1 MDEEQ
6 RRRLAQLGTM
16 VGAAQGPLNL
26 GTGGSIPAFPT
37 NFSNINPDQRTNPIR
52 FGGGGTAQMGL
63 GGANVEYPSRLG
75 LAGGNYGTRF
85 QFGAEEFGPAR
96 LPQAQPQMLEQMYT
110 NPFATPSQRMGENL
124 SLGLTPVAPTSRL
137 PIGEGPLS
145 MNIAAPRSA
154 EARGLQAI
162 QTPRGT
168 MYATEEQA
176 ANMMTPRTMAQQSS
190 RTPEQQQALLAQMRE
205 RGAAIGQRLATDES
219 KRQQESI
226 QRGYAFRQ
234 GLAQAEAQRALTPA
248 FGTEV
253 GPTSKTRGAQALV
266 EAERWRQAQ
275 QGRSPMS
282 REPLVMGAN
291 APQPAA
297 PSFPTPSTGGPST
310 MAVGGSPFSLTP
322 FAQRIVQ
329 PEPSPLAGFTAAV
342 NPATIDRRFRRLPFG
357 MRQFGII

>member
-6 RRRLAQLGTM
+6 RKKLAQAGAM
-16 VGAAQGPLNL
+16 IGAAQGPLNL

-37 NFSNINPDQRTNPIR
+37 NFSSINPEQRTNPIR

-96 LPQAQPQMLEQMYT
+96 LPQAQPKMLEQMYT

-176 ANMMTPRTMAQQSS
+176 ANMMTPRTMAQQGTRS
-190 RTPEQQQALLAQMRE
+190 PAEQQALLAQMRE
-205 RGAAIGQRLATDES
+205 RGQQIAQGYTETMQRFARSTIPEGV
-219 KRQQESI
+219 RE
-226 QRGYAFRQ
+226 R
-234 GLAQAEAQRALTPA
+234 EMPA
-248 FGTEV
+248 
-253 GPTSKTRGAQALV
+253 P
-266 EAERWRQAQ
+266 
-275 QGRSPMS
+275 QGRFGQPLVSNFPRS
-282 REPLVMGAN
+282 REAMTQARQTVS
-291 APQPAA
+291 PAA
-297 PSFPTPSTGGPST
+297 PMASFAPVQAP
-310 MAVGGSPFSLTP
+310 SPF
-322 FAQRIVQ
+322 I
-329 PEPSPLAGFTAAV
+329 E
-342 NPATIDRRFRRLPFG
+342 DRFRNPFSSIYG
-357 MRQFGII
+357 FSA